1 MINWDGRMQ
10 NTHIVKILKAAIP
23 FLDVPAGEKIDIEGF
38 LGAMRPYAAG
48 RERHL
53 IDMLL
58 QFFQMQHMMEMMQL
72 VQSMQEMQQ
81 AQQDGGNGNPMDWIK
96 GMVPAEQ
103 QETVDLMMSMMSAMQ
118 DADTTTSDEDQHNN
132 KEGENESTYF

>member
-23 FLDVPAGEKIDIEGF
+23 FLDVPAGENIDLEGL
-38 LGAMRPYAAG
+38 LGAIRPYVEG
-48 RERHL
+48 KERRIL
-53 IDMLL
+53 DMIL
-58 QFFQMQHMMEMMQL
+58 QFFQMRHMMEMMQL

-96 GMVPAEQ
+96 MMVPAEQ

-118 DADTTTSDEDQHNN
+118 DTDTATSDEDQHNN